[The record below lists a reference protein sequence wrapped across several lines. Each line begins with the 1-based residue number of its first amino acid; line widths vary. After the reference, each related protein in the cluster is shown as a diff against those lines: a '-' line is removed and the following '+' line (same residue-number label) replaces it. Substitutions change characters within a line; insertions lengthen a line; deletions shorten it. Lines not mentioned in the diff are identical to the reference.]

1 MLHILFSFL
10 IVTLSLLI
18 SIRLNGVGVGYLALS
33 WIPAALLLIAFLY
46 EKAVGFRRFS
56 EVMYHFSYD
65 ASYLL
70 VLAGILML
78 LLAVIRHRAKKLLL
92 LGSLFSAL
100 PIIVLIISQSL

>member
-1 MLHILFSFL
+1 MDSSRV
-10 IVTLSLLI
+10 IVDCIPVRKSSWLQTLLRSDVSL
-18 SIRLNGVGVGYLALS
+18 
-33 WIPAALLLIAFLY
+33 
-46 EKAVGFRRFS
+46 
-56 EVMYHFSYD
+56 SYD

-100 PIIVLIISQSL
+100 PIIALIISQSL